1 MIYDIFFFLMHFAIS
16 QKISSSNFKFHY
28 YNYNKFKIMV
38 QLCVITKIEY
48 KEIYNVVVSLR
59 YAIYFNKVANIYFIN
74 FVIKQI

>member
-1 MIYDIFFFLMHFAIS
+1 MHFAIS
-16 QKISSSNFKFHY
+16 QKISSSNFKFHYY

>member
-1 MIYDIFFFLMHFAIS
+1 
-16 QKISSSNFKFHY
+16 
-28 YNYNKFKIMV
+28 MV

-59 YAIYFNKVANIYFIN
+59 YAIYFNNVANIYFIN